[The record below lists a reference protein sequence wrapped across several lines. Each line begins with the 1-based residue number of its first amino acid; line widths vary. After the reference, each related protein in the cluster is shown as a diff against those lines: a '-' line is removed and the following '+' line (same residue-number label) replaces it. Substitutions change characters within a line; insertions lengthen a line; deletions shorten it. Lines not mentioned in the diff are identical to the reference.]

1 MKKQDLPQ
9 DESNLK
15 SANMTE
21 VLYVT
26 DENDNYTTANSIGW
40 EAKKA
45 ALEELIANT
54 PRWPSGCFSSLQQRL
69 AKADSITAADQI
81 ANTEALRTLAIR
93 AEIITGQESP
103 ASDKQARMVYQV
115 QQMQQGFG
123 QRDTHFEPLLIEWI
137 SLAGVD
143 TAEYTSLLQ
152 RFNACR
158 IQGVAK

>member
-45 ALEELIANT
+45 ALEESLELIHERIEEARQDVANNT
-54 PRWPSGCFSSLQQRL
+54 VSPIIYFMELNKMDLGVLSSYVGMWQWRVKRHTNPKVFKTLSETVL
-69 AKADSITAADQI
+69 KKYADA
-81 ANTEALRTLAIR
+81 
-93 AEIITGQESP
+93 
-103 ASDKQARMVYQV
+103 
-115 QQMQQGFG
+115 FG
-123 QRDTHFEPLLIEWI
+123 I
-137 SLAGVD
+137 SVD
-143 TAEYTSLLQ
+143 ELKN
-152 RFNACR
+152 FD
-158 IQGVAK
+158 GK

>member
-45 ALEELIANT
+45 ALDESLALINERIEEAKQNVANNRVSPIIYFMELNKMDISVLASYVGMWQWRVKRHTKPKIFKTLSDSVLKKYADTFGISTEELKNFDGKT
-54 PRWPSGCFSSLQQRL
+54 M
-69 AKADSITAADQI
+69 K
-81 ANTEALRTLAIR
+81 
-93 AEIITGQESP
+93 
-103 ASDKQARMVYQV
+103 
-115 QQMQQGFG
+115 
-123 QRDTHFEPLLIEWI
+123 
-137 SLAGVD
+137 
-143 TAEYTSLLQ
+143 
-152 RFNACR
+152 
-158 IQGVAK
+158 

>member
-45 ALEELIANT
+45 ALEESMELIHERIEEARQAVANNKVSPIIYFMELNKMDLSVLSAYVGMWQWRVKRHT
-54 PRWPSGCFSSLQQRL
+54 KPKIFKTLSENVL
-69 AKADSITAADQI
+69 KKYADA
-81 ANTEALRTLAIR
+81 
-93 AEIITGQESP
+93 
-103 ASDKQARMVYQV
+103 
-115 QQMQQGFG
+115 FG
-123 QRDTHFEPLLIEWI
+123 I
-137 SLAGVD
+137 SVD
-143 TAEYTSLLQ
+143 ELKN
-152 RFNACR
+152 FD
-158 IQGVAK
+158 GKK

>member
-45 ALEELIANT
+45 ALEESMELIHERIEEARQNVANNIVS
-54 PRWPSGCFSSLQQRL
+54 PIIYFMELNKMDLGVLSSYVGMWQWRV
-69 AKADSITAADQI
+69 KRHSKPKVFK
-81 ANTEALRTLAIR
+81 TLN
-93 AEIITGQESP
+93 E
-103 ASDKQARMVYQV
+103 
-115 QQMQQGFG
+115 
-123 QRDTHFEPLLIEWI
+123 
-137 SLAGVD
+137 
-143 TAEYTSLLQ
+143 SLLKKYADAFGISVDEL
-152 RFNACR
+152 RNFD
-158 IQGVAK
+158 GK